1 MDESLRHRLG
11 DAKRREVLGA
21 AHVDRAAAKRTAFDE
36 EFQELLTRHAWGEI
50 WTRPG
55 LPEETRRLLV
65 LTTTIALN
73 RRDEFKL
80 HCRAALEA
88 GVSLDAI
95 KEVLLQSAVYCGLPA
110 ANNAFH
116 DVAEVRR
123 SLEGGET

>member
-1 MDESLRHRLG
+1 MDESERRAQG
-11 DAKRREVLGA
+11 DAMRREVLGA
-21 AHVDRAAAKRTAFDE
+21 AHVDRATAKRTPFDE
-36 EFQELLTRHAWGEI
+36 EFQELITRHAWGEI

-55 LPEETRRLLV
+55 LSHETRRLLV

-88 GVSLDAI
+88 GVSLDTI

-123 SLEGGET
+123 ALEGGGT

>member
-1 MDESLRHRLG
+1 M
-11 DAKRREVLGA
+11 RREVLGS
-21 AHVDRAAAKRTAFDE
+21 AHVDRATAKRTAFDE
-36 EFQELLTRHAWGEI
+36 EFQELITRHAWGEI

-55 LPEETRRLLV
+55 LPQETRRLLV

-88 GVSLDAI
+88 GVSPDTI

-123 SLEGGET
+123 ALEEGGP

>member
-1 MDESLRHRLG
+1 MDESERRTRG
-11 DAKRREVLGA
+11 DARRREVLGA

-88 GVSLDAI
+88 GVSLETI

-123 SLEGGET
+123 SLEGGEA

>member
-1 MDESLRHRLG
+1 MNEDERRTRG
-11 DAKRREVLGA
+11 EAMRREVLGA
-21 AHVDRAAAKRTAFDE
+21 AHVDRAAKQRTAFDD

-55 LPEETRRLLV
+55 LSQETRRLLV

-88 GVSLDAI
+88 GVSLDTL

-123 SLEGGET
+123 SLEGGGT

>member
-1 MDESLRHRLG
+1 MDESERCARG
-11 DAKRREVLGA
+11 DAMRREVLGG
-21 AHVDRAAAKRTAFDE
+21 AHVDRAAETRTAFDE
-36 EFQELLTRHAWGEI
+36 EFQELLTRYAWGEI

-55 LPEETRRLLV
+55 LPQETRRLLV
-65 LTTTIALN
+65 LTTTIALG

-88 GVSLDAI
+88 GVSLDTI

-123 SLEGGET
+123 TLEGAAT